1 VICLPYSGVILHH
14 SVCPSI
20 NGKGY
25 DFYITEQAGIIPA
38 TLRTD
43 PNYIHICLEGDFSSI
58 PPKSVSR
65 DASHADDHTSN
76 SVEHPPILP
85 DRKLQLFVLN
95 KLLLRL
101 SARFDFPA
109 DSVYTHSPTCP
120 GASFPWGE
128 LVISTTD
135 GYH

>member
-14 SVCPSI
+14 SVCSSI

-25 DFYITEQAGIIPA
+25 DFFITEQAGIIPA
-38 TLRTD
+38 SFRTD
-43 PNYIHICLEGDFSSI
+43 PNYIHICLEGNFGNVI
-58 PPKSVSR
+58 PAAIAV
-65 DASHADDHTSN
+65 
-76 SVEHPPILP
+76 
-85 DRKLQLFVLN
+85 DRKLQLFVLH

-109 DSVYTHSPTCP
+109 TQVFPHSPTCP
-120 GASFPWGE
+120 GKLFPWGE
-128 LVISTTD
+128 LVISATD

>member
-43 PNYIHICLEGDFSSI
+43 PNFIHICLEGDFSSF

-65 DASHADDHTSN
+65 DASHTENHPFNSARHPSN
-76 SVEHPPILP
+76 LP
-85 DRKLQLFVLN
+85 DRTLQLFVLT

-101 SARFDFPA
+101 SARFGFPA
-109 DSVYTHSPTCP
+109 DSVIAHSPTCP
-120 GASFPWGE
+120 GAGFPWSE